1 MVRTI
6 SFLPFVIYRVILGG
20 ALLGLIYS
28 GMPLGA
34 VN

>member
-1 MVRTI
+1 M
-6 SFLPFVIYRVILGG
+6 SLLPFAIYRVGLGVILL
-20 ALLGLIYS
+20 ALIYS